1 MKDAKNPDTAATMSV
16 QAEVLFLI
24 SILEEYRGLYVF
36 SLPCVSL
43 SL

>member
-1 MKDAKNPDTAATMSV
+1 MKDAKNPDTAATMSD

-36 SLPCVSL
+36 SLLCVSL
-43 SL
+43 YL

>member
-1 MKDAKNPDTAATMSV
+1 MNEAKNPDIAATMSV

-24 SILEEYRGLYVF
+24 SMLEEYRGLYVF